1 MNFWERMLDQTLSRM
16 IKDGT
21 LVVTYYSGATKTY
34 GTNTRLEA
42 NMRLMDDK
50 IARGLC
56 LTSEMALGEGYVD
69 GQIETDDLFAMQSIL
84 LMNKGMDNLPLPAR
98 ILFQIQFA
106 ARRVIQA
113 NTPLSA
119 RKNAAHHYDLTDE
132 LFALFLDEDR
142 QYTCAYYAEP
152 GMTLAQAQIA
162 KRHHI
167 AKKLLIK
174 PGMRVLDIGCGW
186 GGMGRT
192 LARDYGAKV
201 TGITLSVNQAAYANE
216 RAKAEGLDAEYRLLD
231 YRKMNEAF
239 DRIVTVGMLEHVGLP
254 QFKNYFGQVKK
265 LLNPQG
271 IALTHCVMRNTPPS
285 LPSGWLVKYVF
296 PGGYAPALSEV
307 MPVMEKTGLKITD
320 MEIWRGHYAKTL
332 HDWAQNTK
340 DNAKRII
347 EMYDERFLRMWLY
360 YLEGAEAI
368 FYYGDQCN
376 FQLQMAHSMYDVPVT
391 RDYMHNPADQRM
403 TKAPF

>member
-16 IKDGT
+16 IRDGT
-21 LVVTYYSGATKTY
+21 LVVTYFSGATRTY
-34 GTNTRLEA
+34 GTGTRVTA
-42 NMRLMDDK
+42 TMRLMDDK

-69 GQIETDDLFAMQSIL
+69 GQIETDDLFTMQSVL
-84 LMNKGMDNLPLPAR
+84 LLNKGMANLPLPAR
-98 ILFQIQFA
+98 ILFQMQFY
-106 ARRVIQA
+106 ARRFLQA
-113 NTPLSA
+113 NTPVSA

-142 QYTCAYYAEP
+142 QYTCAYYNAP
-152 GMTLAQAQIA
+152 GMTLEQAQVA

-167 AKKLLIK
+167 ASKLLIE

-216 RAKAEGLDAEYRLLD
+216 RAKAEGLDATYHLLD
-231 YRKMNEAF
+231 YRKMTGDF

-254 QFKNYFGQVKK
+254 QFANYFGQVKK
-265 LLNPQG
+265 LLKPHG

-307 MPVMEKTGLKITD
+307 LPVMEKAGLKITD

-340 DNAKRII
+340 DNAKRITD
-347 EMYDERFLRMWLY
+347 MYDARFLRMWLY
-360 YLEGAEAI
+360 YLEGARAV

-376 FQLQMAHSMYDVPVT
+376 FQLQMAHGMYDVPIT
-391 RDYMHNPADQRM
+391 RDYMHNASDRRM
-403 TKAPF
+403 TEAPF

>member
-21 LVVTYYSGATKTY
+21 LTVTYFSGTTKTY
-34 GTNTRLEA
+34 GHGTRISAE
-42 NMRLMDDK
+42 MRLMDDK

-69 GQIETDDLFAMQSIL
+69 GQIETDNLFAMQSVL
-84 LMNKGMDNLPLPAR
+84 LLNKGMDKLPLPAR
-98 ILFQIQFA
+98 MLFRMQFA
-106 ARRVIQA
+106 ARRIIQA
-113 NTPLSA
+113 NTPVSA
-119 RKNAAHHYDLTDE
+119 RRNAAHHYDLTDE

-142 QYTCAYYAEP
+142 QYTCAYFSEP
-152 GMTLAQAQIA
+152 GMSLEDAQIA

-167 AKKLLIK
+167 AKKLLIE

-201 TGITLSVNQAAYANE
+201 TGITLSVNQAEYANN
-216 RAKAEGLDAEYRLLD
+216 RAKEEGLDATYQLLD
-231 YRKMNEAF
+231 YRKMTDQF

-254 QFKNYFGQVKK
+254 QFKTYFGQVKK
-265 LLNPQG
+265 LLNPEG
-271 IALTHCVMRNTPPS
+271 VALTHCVMRNTPPS
-285 LPSGWLVKYVF
+285 LPSGWLVKYIF

-307 MPVMEKTGLKITD
+307 MPHMEKAGLKITD
-320 MEIWRGHYAKTL
+320 MEVWRGHYAKTL
-332 HDWAQNTK
+332 HEWAARTKQN
-340 DNAKRII
+340 ARRII
-347 EMYDERFLRMWLY
+347 EMHDERFLRMWLY
-360 YLEGAEAI
+360 YLEGAEAV

-376 FQLQMAHSMYDVPVT
+376 FQLQMAHDMFDVPVT
-391 RDYMHNPADQRM
+391 RDYMQNAADVR
-403 TKAPF
+403 TTRPPF